1 MTSRRDGPVGAI
13 KKLFGS
19 ETNSFGY
26 TLFFG
31 WSPTETNKKLFVPVK
46 VQSVLCKPLWGLQKI
61 ENDYTNYIVC
71 IILHPLLHNKME
83 KKLNSRTE
91 EYITKFKDDIR
102 TKLIQLGITEKE
114 KANELLEFVYE
125 YDRLVFS
132 KDDISKRKRIQN
144 SIPTQNRCNARRA
157 DNKQCTRKRKD
168 GYEFCGTHS
177 KGAPYGMADDTCG
190 ECTKKL
196 DVVAK
201 DVNGI
206 VYYIDKF
213 NNVYKTEDILAGK
226 TNPAVIAKCVVSSSG
241 GITIPGI

>member
-1 MTSRRDGPVGAI
+1 MTSRRDGPYGANKNVI
-13 KKLFGS
+13 VHIGAYKKLF
-19 ETNSFGY
+19 TVKPFRFDC
-26 TLFFG
+26 TVFFNDLQRR
-31 WSPTETNKKLFVPVK
+31 PTKNWKRLYKQYSLYNTTTP
-46 VQSVLCKPLWGLQKI
+46 
-61 ENDYTNYIVC
+61 YYI
-71 IILHPLLHNKME
+71 KME

-102 TKLIQLGITEKE
+102 TKLIQLGIAEKE